1 MPSMTPRAWSAH
13 LRPILIARGS
23 VWPGAPCGDALARQ
37 QPSEPHQ
44 VVGGECHRETLGDS
58 PLSPMPPPA
67 QATDCLRPAPGF
79 LEPFAPALAHL
90 EVALPLSRTG
100 AAARRGLGRVTARG
114 RAPNRDVRH
123 DRVAVLQRPQKRPRV
138 VALVGTQRPRPEPPV
153 PAPQVRQQCQG
164 GWPLDPT
171 QRRRHARGD
180 AEARIAAWP
189 CPLQAKR
196 ASGSVIERC
205 VRFERRSPRKFTYGL
220 PGSSSGAASATV
232 VSRSASGLT
241 RFIEAHACSNVPST
255 LKCSALTKPSSIA
268 WRTTPSKN
276 RCKRSPSAK
285 RSRFLV
291 NVVASHTGASR
302 RRSRNQR

>member
-58 PLSPMPPPA
+58 PLSPMPQPA

-100 AAARRGLGRVTARG
+100 AAARRRLGRATARG

-180 AEARIAAWP
+180 AEAAP
-189 CPLQAKR
+189 ML
-196 ASGSVIERC
+196 
-205 VRFERRSPRKFTYGL
+205 ERRSPRKFTYGL

-241 RFIEAHACSNVPST
+241 LFIEAHACSNVPST